1 MTGYF
6 SANAMHTSAI
16 NKIAKMLASVYM
28 IYIKKSSLKK
38 SVRKPLLSKSLIQIP
53 FKAPM
58 FWKCYIQRTGTE
70 LQGLIANGI
79 ARLH

>member
-1 MTGYF
+1 M
-6 SANAMHTSAI
+6 SVD
-16 NKIAKMLASVYM
+16 SVYS
-28 IYIKKSSLKK
+28 KKSSLKK
-38 SVRKPLLSKSLIQIP
+38 SVRKPLLSESLIQIP

-58 FWKCYIQRTGTE
+58 FRKCYIQRTGME